1 MPLAAFLMALIGP
14 LARQLLVSIGIGLI
28 TFVGLDAA
36 VGAALNAAKGSL
48 SGTPAFAMAI
58 LARGGIFTAL
68 SIIAGGITARIS
80 LMSLKRLGRI
90 A

>member
-1 MPLAAFLMALIGP
+1 MALIGP

-36 VGAALNAAKGSL
+36 VGAALGAAKSSL
-48 SGTPAFAMAI
+48 SGLPAVAAAI
-58 LARGGIFTAL
+58 LARGGVFTAL
-68 SIIAGGITARIS
+68 SIIAGGITARIT
-80 LMSLKRLGRI
+80 LMTLKRMGRL